1 LCFLF
6 SADSTRCQCDF
17 TRKGKDKSTL
27 NNGAISPQFLDQN
40 YSHALRMG
48 MLRLLLLAL
57 FSVTNIAFASADVE
71 KLLARSIID
80 SNLPLAEVQAFTES
94 RVPLMPKVSSSAEW
108 TRIADSLRKD
118 TLDKVVFRGE
128 AAKWRKLKT
137 KVVWLETIDGGPEY
151 RIRKLRYEAVPG
163 MWIPALLYE
172 PISLEGKVPV
182 AMHVNGH
189 EGVGKSVPYKQIR
202 CINLAK
208 RGMLVLNLEWIGMGQ
223 LRGTNYGHYRM
234 NQLDLCGTSGV
245 SSFYL
250 AMKRGL
256 DILLEH
262 KNADPARVEVSGLS
276 GGGWQTIFISSL
288 DTRVTLAN
296 PVAGYSSFR
305 TRARFF
311 SDLGDSEQTPCDL
324 ATVADYAHLTA
335 MMAPRPL
342 LLTMN
347 QTDNCCF
354 AAPHA
359 MPPLLEAA
367 LPIYELF
374 GKRQNLRAHINHVP
388 GDHNYGPDNRE
399 ALYRMIGEHFY
410 DDDSSFIAMET
421 ECESEVKDSKL
432 LDVELPNE
440 NADFNSIA
448 LALAKDLPRRKAELS
463 DVIRATN
470 YYAQA
475 ERVAAVDTA
484 TYWKLHLNGA
494 WTVPCVELK
503 RGEPASTTIIFSENG
518 RRSLAKEVATLLDAG
533 KRVIAIDPFYYGESK
548 IRTHDF
554 LFALLVAAVGERPL
568 GIQASQI
575 AAAAR
580 WAETEFGKPVELT
593 AVGPRSSLV
602 ALCASALEKRAISS
616 LDTRDSFSSLKEIL
630 EKNMSVDKAPELFC
644 FGLLESFDIPRLR
657 ALSSK

>member
-1 LCFLF
+1 
-6 SADSTRCQCDF
+6 
-17 TRKGKDKSTL
+17 
-27 NNGAISPQFLDQN
+27 
-40 YSHALRMG
+40 
-48 MLRLLLLAL
+48 MLRPILVAL
-57 FSVTNIAFASADVE
+57 FCFTNVTFASPPEIE

-80 SNLPLAEVQAFTES
+80 SNLPLAEVQAFTEA
-94 RVPLMPKVSSSAEW
+94 RVPLVPQVSSATEW
-108 TRIADSLRKD
+108 TRIANKLRED

-137 KVVWLETIDGGPEY
+137 KVVWLDTIAGGPEY

-172 PISLEGKVPV
+172 PISLSGKVPV

-189 EGVGKSVPYKQIR
+189 EGVGKSVPYKQIC

-208 RGMLVLNLEWIGMGQ
+208 RGMIVLNLEWIGMGQ
-223 LRGTNYGHYRM
+223 LRGTNYDHYRM

-245 SSFYL
+245 APFYL

-262 KNADPARVEVSGLS
+262 KNADPERVEVSGLS

-288 DTRVTLAN
+288 DTRVKLSN

-324 ATVADYAHLTA
+324 ATVVDYAHLTA
-335 MMAPRPL
+335 MLAPRAM
-342 LLTMN
+342 LLTFN
-347 QTDNCCF
+347 ETDNCCF

-359 MPPLLEAA
+359 LPPLFDAA
-367 LPIYELF
+367 LRTFNLF
-374 GKRQNLRAHINHVP
+374 GKPQNLRAHINHVP
-388 GDHNYGPDNRE
+388 GDHNYGLDNRQ

-410 DDDSSFIAMET
+410 DEDTSFSAMEIP
-421 ECESEVKDSKL
+421 CDSEVKDAKGL
-432 LDVELPNE
+432 EVELPAD
-440 NADFNSIA
+440 NAHFNSIA
-448 LALAKDLPRRKAELS
+448 LALAKDLPRRKAELRE
-463 DVIRATN
+463 VIRATN

-475 ERVAAVDTA
+475 ERVGVAEGA
-484 TYWKLHLNGA
+484 TFWQLRLNGP

-503 RGEPASTTIIFSENG
+503 RGEPTSTAIIFSENG
-518 RRSLAKEVATLLDAG
+518 RRSLAKQIDALLADG
-533 KRVIAIDPFYYGESK
+533 KRVLAIDPFYYGESK
-548 IRTHDF
+548 ILARDY

-580 WAETEFGKPVELT
+580 WAQKEFGEPLELIS
-593 AVGPRSSLV
+593 VGPRSSLV
-602 ALCASALEKRAISS
+602 ALCAAALEKDAISRT
-616 LDTRDSFSSLKEIL
+616 DARECFSSLKDVITNNL
-630 EKNMSVDKAPELFC
+630 AADKAPELFC
-644 FGLLESFDIPRLR
+644 FGLLESFDIPQLR
-657 ALSSK
+657 ALR

>member
-1 LCFLF
+1 MLRPILVALF
-6 SADSTRCQCDF
+6 CVTNVTFA
-17 TRKGKDKSTL
+17 
-27 NNGAISPQFLDQN
+27 SPQ
-40 YSHALRMG
+40 M
-48 MLRLLLLAL
+48 
-57 FSVTNIAFASADVE
+57 E

-80 SNLPLAEVQAFTES
+80 SNLPLAEVQAFIEA
-94 RVPLMPKVSSSAEW
+94 RVPLVPQASSAAKW
-108 TRIADSLRKD
+108 TRIANKLRED

-137 KVVWLETIDGGPEY
+137 KVVWLDTIEGGPEY

-172 PISLEGKVPV
+172 PIFLDGKVPV

-208 RGMLVLNLEWIGMGQ
+208 RGMIVLNLEWIGMGQ
-223 LRGTNYGHYRM
+223 LRDTNYQHYRM

-245 SSFYL
+245 SPFYL
-250 AMKRGL
+250 AMMRGL

-262 KNADPARVEVSGLS
+262 KNADPERVEVSGLS

-288 DTRVTLAN
+288 DTRVTLSN
-296 PVAGYSSFR
+296 PVAGYSSFL

-324 ATVADYAHLTA
+324 ATVVDYAHLTA
-335 MMAPRPL
+335 MMAPRRL
-342 LLTMN
+342 LLTFN
-347 QTDNCCF
+347 ETDNCCF

-359 MPPLLEAA
+359 LPPLFDAA
-367 LPIYELF
+367 LRTFKLF
-374 GKRQNLRAHINHVP
+374 GKPQNLRAHVNHVP
-388 GDHNYGPDNRE
+388 GDHNYGLDNRQ

-410 DDDSSFIAMET
+410 GDHPSFSAMEIP
-421 ECESEVKDSKL
+421 CDSEVKDAKV
-432 LDVELPNE
+432 LDVELPAD
-440 NADFNSIA
+440 NAHFNSIA
-448 LALAKDLPRRKAELS
+448 LTLAKGLPRRKANLR

-475 ERVAAVDTA
+475 ERVGTAEGA
-484 TYWKLHLNGA
+484 TYWQLKLNGP
-494 WTVPCVELK
+494 WTVPCTEFK
-503 RGEPASTTIIFSENG
+503 RGDATSTAIIFSENG
-518 RRSLAKEVATLLDAG
+518 RRSLAKEIEALLSEG
-533 KRVIAIDPFYYGESK
+533 KRVLAIDPFYYGESR
-548 IRTHDF
+548 IRTHDH

-580 WAETEFGKPVELT
+580 WAQTEFGKPVELI

-602 ALCASALEKRAISS
+602 ALCAAALEKHAISQT
-616 LDTRDSFSSLKEIL
+616 DTRTSFTSLKDIL
-630 EKNMSVDKAPELFC
+630 TNNLTVDKAPELFC
-644 FGLLESFDIPRLR
+644 FGLLESFDIPQLR
-657 ALSSK
+657 ELSAVHP

>member
-1 LCFLF
+1 MFRLILFALLCL
-6 SADSTRCQCDF
+6 
-17 TRKGKDKSTL
+17 
-27 NNGAISPQFLDQN
+27 
-40 YSHALRMG
+40 
-48 MLRLLLLAL
+48 
-57 FSVTNIAFASADVE
+57 TNVGFASPEIE

-80 SNLPLAEVQAFTES
+80 SNLPLAEVQSFTEA
-94 RVPLMPKVSSSAEW
+94 RVPLLPQASSAAEW
-108 TRIADSLRKD
+108 TRIADALRKD
-118 TLDKVVFRGE
+118 ALDKVVFRGE

-137 KVVWLETIDGGPEY
+137 KIVWLDTINGGPEY

-208 RGMLVLNLEWIGMGQ
+208 RGMIVLNLEWIGMGQ
-223 LRGTNYGHYRM
+223 LRGTNYQHYRM

-245 SSFYL
+245 SPFYL

-262 KNADPARVEVSGLS
+262 KNADSERVEVSGLS

-288 DTRVTLAN
+288 DTRVKLSN
-296 PVAGYSSFR
+296 PVAGYSSFL

-324 ATVADYAHLTA
+324 ATVVDYAHLTA

-359 MPPLLEAA
+359 LPPLYDAA
-367 LPIYELF
+367 LRTFSLF
-374 GKRQNLRAHINHVP
+374 AKTQNVRAHINHVP
-388 GDHNYGPDNRE
+388 GDHNYGLDNRQ
-399 ALYRMIGEHFY
+399 ALYRMIGDHFY
-410 DDDSSFIAMET
+410 DDDASFSSMEIP
-421 ECESEVKDSKL
+421 CESELKDAKE
-432 LDVELPNE
+432 LDVELPAD
-440 NADFNSIA
+440 NAHFNSIA
-448 LALAKDLPRRKAELS
+448 LALAKDLPRRKANLR

-475 ERVAAVDTA
+475 ERVGSAEGA
-484 TYWKLHLNGA
+484 TYWRLKLNGP
-494 WTVPCVELK
+494 WTIPCVQLN
-503 RGEPASTTIIFSENG
+503 RGESTSTTIIFSENG
-518 RRSLAKEVATLLDAG
+518 RRNLSKEIEALVADG
-533 KRVIAIDPFYYGESK
+533 KRVLAIDPFYYGESK
-548 IRTHDF
+548 IRTHDH

-575 AAAAR
+575 AATAR
-580 WAETEFGKPVELT
+580 WAQTEFGAPVELI
-593 AVGPRSSLV
+593 AVGPRSTLV
-602 ALCASALEKRAISS
+602 ALCAAALERHAISKIE
-616 LDTRDSFSSLKEIL
+616 TRDSFGSLKDIL
-630 EKNMSVDKAPELFC
+630 TTNLSVDKAPELFC
-644 FGLLESFDIPRLR
+644 FGLLESFDIPLLR
-657 ALSSK
+657 QLSAVRP